1 MTKAERVIWELSDLY
16 DFYLRLEQLK
26 RKNRAGDA
34 SSTVFT
40 EVIDSAREEFRSG
53 KKLSLEEMK
62 RAVLE

>member
-34 SSTVFT
+34 SSPSFA
-40 EVIDSAREEFRSG
+40 EIIASAREEFRAG
-53 KKLSLEEMK
+53 KTLSLEEMK
-62 RAVLE
+62 RAISD

>member
-34 SSTVFT
+34 SSAVFM
-40 EVIDSAREEFRSG
+40 EIVEAAREEFRAG
-53 KKLSLEEMK
+53 EKLSLEEIK
-62 RAVLE
+62 RAVLK